1 MQMRRQAVRWAVCGV
16 ALNGGKFM
24 TEAEKYE
31 KIMLL
36 EKQKNQVI
44 GEAIVDDM
52 LAEQLNV
59 MGKQFHNKAQALI
72 GCFNKDIPINDS
84 CLEELQEMLIEIKD
98 AASKETAR
106 TIKSFELQPLRI
118 STGWKVAYNMFSEY
132 DPDTD
137 GSEYAYELCEDLL
150 QLSNNNLLLD
160 LGWYPQGDITGSYKL
175 YLVDKTKESP
185 FESPLEAFVS
195 KSKQE
200 VIKRIEYWTNYGFF
214 SKYLH

>member
-1 MQMRRQAVRWAVCGV
+1 
-16 ALNGGKFM
+16 M
-24 TEAEKYE
+24 TETEKYE
-31 KIMLL
+31 KIMLF

-44 GEAIVDDM
+44 DKAIVDDM
-52 LAEQLNV
+52 LAEQLNE
-59 MGKQFHNKAQALI
+59 MGKQFHDKAQVLI
-72 GCFNKDIPINDS
+72 DCFKKGIPINGS
-84 CLEELQEMLIEIKD
+84 CLEELQELLIEIKG

-118 STGWKVAYNMFSEY
+118 STGWKVAYNMFWEY

-137 GSEYAYELCEDLL
+137 GTDYAHELCEDLL

-160 LGWYPQGDITGSYKL
+160 LGWYPHGDIEGSYKL
-175 YLVDKTKESP
+175 YLVDVTKESP
-185 FESPLEAFVS
+185 FESPLEVFVS

>member
-1 MQMRRQAVRWAVCGV
+1 M
-16 ALNGGKFM
+16 GGKFM

-36 EKQKNQVI
+36 EKQKNHVI
-44 GEAIVDDM
+44 EKAIVDDM

-59 MGKQFHNKAQALI
+59 MGQQFHNKAQDLI
-72 GCFNKDIPINDS
+72 GCFKKGIPIDDS
-84 CLEELQEMLIEIKD
+84 CMEELKEMLIEIRD

-132 DPDTD
+132 DPDKD
-137 GSEYAYELCEDLL
+137 GPEYAYELCEDLL

-175 YLVDKTKESP
+175 YLVDKKKESP
-185 FESPLEAFVS
+185 FESPLDVFAL

-200 VIKRIEYWTNYGFF
+200 VLK
-214 SKYLH
+214 

>member
-1 MQMRRQAVRWAVCGV
+1 
-16 ALNGGKFM
+16 
-24 TEAEKYE
+24 
-31 KIMLL
+31 
-36 EKQKNQVI
+36 
-44 GEAIVDDM
+44 
-52 LAEQLNV
+52 
-59 MGKQFHNKAQALI
+59 
-72 GCFNKDIPINDS
+72 
-84 CLEELQEMLIEIKD
+84 MLINILFIL
-98 AASKETAR
+98 

-185 FESPLEAFVS
+185 FESPLEVFVS